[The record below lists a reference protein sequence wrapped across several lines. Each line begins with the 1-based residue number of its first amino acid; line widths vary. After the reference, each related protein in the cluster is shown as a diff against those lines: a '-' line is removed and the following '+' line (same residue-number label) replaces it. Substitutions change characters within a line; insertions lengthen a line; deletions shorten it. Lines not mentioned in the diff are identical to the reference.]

1 MTNDEQIYEMLLTA
15 YRTQSPEKI
24 NTMFTQLRN
33 DISEHLATIWDDVC
47 QNELNRLR
55 KV

>member
-1 MTNDEQIYEMLLTA
+1 MTSDEQIYEILLTA

-24 NTMFTQLRN
+24 DTMFTRLRN
-33 DISEHLATIWDDVC
+33 DISEHLARIWGDVC
-47 QNELNRLR
+47 QNELNRLK